1 MANVTCTQRLKVCHL
16 RILRLDDDGTLFSS
30 AESRYE
36 YGAPA
41 TFSYTATSPERER
54 FEQIDGCGNQCALYI
69 GPPKAVDSAELALT
83 VCNDD
88 AEVTELLAGGS
99 VIDTATGGGD
109 TIGYLASTDAT
120 VNVNGVAVEVW
131 SYQWNGRQR
140 ALRNGSPAFYRHT
153 FPMSN
158 WEVDQKTMENA
169 MGTVSFTG
177 IAQQNTG
184 FGTGYAADAW
194 PVSMGQSVYG
204 WFIDDSMPA
213 SSCGY
218 QAVA

>member
-1 MANVTCTQRLKVCHL
+1 MANVTCTQRLKVCHM
-16 RILRLDDDGTLFSS
+16 RILRLDDDGTLFEG

-41 TFSYTATSPERER
+41 SFAYTATSPERER

-69 GPPKAVDSAELALT
+69 GPPKAVDSADLTLT

-88 AEVTELLAGGS
+88 AEVTELLAGGF
-99 VIDTATGGGD
+99 VVDTATGGGD
-109 TIGYLASTDAT
+109 TIGYLSSTDAS
-120 VNVNGVAVEVW
+120 VNVNGVAVEFW
-131 SYQWNGRQR
+131 SFQWNGRQR
-140 ALRNGSPAFYRHT
+140 ALRSGQPAFYRHT
-153 FPMSN
+153 FPMTN
-158 WEVDQKTMENA
+158 WEVDQRTVENA
-169 MGTVSFTG
+169 ISTLTFTG

-184 FGTGYAADAW
+184 FGTGYGTDPW
-194 PVSMGQSVYG
+194 PVNMGESVYG
-204 WFIDDSMPA
+204 WFIDDAQPS